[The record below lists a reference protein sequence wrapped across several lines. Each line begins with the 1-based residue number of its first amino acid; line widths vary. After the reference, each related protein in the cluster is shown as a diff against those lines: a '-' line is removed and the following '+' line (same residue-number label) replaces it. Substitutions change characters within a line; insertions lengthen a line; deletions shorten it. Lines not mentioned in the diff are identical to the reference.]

1 MCIIYFSL
9 IAELQTDN
17 CFIGWELLLRHH
29 LVTTVDY
36 SNKYGIV
43 PFAAVPTPILNVTR
57 DPDIGVTLRHGDPLT
72 LNCTIQLDRAVDG
85 EVVVNGTL
93 KGEEQTASDLR
104 EVSSG
109 VYQTTLAISSL
120 SATPLDVYTCTA
132 TISPSSN
139 ITSATPTKTATYT
152 LNITVGKI
160 INEGCILTNFS
171 C

>member
-1 MCIIYFSL
+1 M
-9 IAELQTDN
+9 
-17 CFIGWELLLRHH
+17 
-29 LVTTVDY
+29 
-36 SNKYGIV
+36 
-43 PFAAVPTPILNVTR
+43 TR

-85 EVVVNGTL
+85 VVVNGTL
-93 KGEEQTASDLR
+93 KGEEQTASVLR

-109 VYQTTLAISSL
+109 VYQITLAISSL
-120 SATPLDVYTCTA
+120 SATPLDMYTCTA

-139 ITSATPTKTATYT
+139 ITSATPTKTDTYT

>member
-1 MCIIYFSL
+1 M
-9 IAELQTDN
+9 
-17 CFIGWELLLRHH
+17 
-29 LVTTVDY
+29 
-36 SNKYGIV
+36 
-43 PFAAVPTPILNVTR
+43 TR

-93 KGEEQTASDLR
+93 KGEKQTSSVLG

-109 VYQTTLAISSL
+109 VYQITLAISSL

-139 ITSATPTKTATYT
+139 IKSATPTKTATHT

-160 INEGCILTNFS
+160 INEGYILTNFS